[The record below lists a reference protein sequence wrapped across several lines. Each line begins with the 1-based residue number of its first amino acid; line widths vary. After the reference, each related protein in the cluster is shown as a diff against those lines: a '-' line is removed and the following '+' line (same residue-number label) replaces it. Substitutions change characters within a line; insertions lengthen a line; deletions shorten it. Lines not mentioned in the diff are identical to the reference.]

1 MKTLKRK
8 IADAFIPKG
17 TISKAAYIILA
28 VLSFALIF
36 AVWMY
41 AVYVKGIDGMF
52 LPSPEKT
59 LESAKNMFA
68 GGGYLTDIRNV
79 RPACADRISDFSS
92 CGNPAGT
99 ADRYLCSDC
108 SIF

>member
-41 AVYVKGIDGMF
+41 AVYVKGVDGMF
-52 LPSPEKT
+52 HPRKKPWNLRKTCLPE
-59 LESAKNMFA
+59 E
-68 GGGYLTDIRNV
+68 V
-79 RPACADRISDFSS
+79 ISQTSGCPSS
-92 CGNPAGT
+92 VC
-99 ADRYLCSDC
+99 
-108 SIF
+108 